1 MRILLV
7 DDHSLFVEGL
17 RNLLQA
23 GGHQVVGA
31 AREGQEAQEL
41 ARALRPDVILMDIR
55 MPRCD
60 GLCATRAIHAE
71 MPEIKIVILTTSA
84 EDADLFE
91 AIKNGASGYLLKNL
105 ESKELFDYLAGLERG
120 EAPLSREL
128 SAHLLVKFAHQAAA
142 LDERA
147 ATARANTAPSSAPRD
162 TPAGIELTHRQRE
175 ILEMVACGL
184 SYKEVGAKL
193 NLSENTIKYHMGEIL
208 QRLHLKNRE
217 QAVAFALRSGL
228 VRD

>member
-7 DDHSLFVEGL
+7 DDHSLFAEGL
-17 RNLLQA
+17 RNLLHA
-23 GGHQVVGA
+23 HGHQVVGA
-31 AREGQEAQEL
+31 GRDGQEAQEL
-41 ARALRPDVILMDIR
+41 ARALRPDLILMDIR

-105 ESKELFDYLAGLERG
+105 ESKQLFDYLAGLERG

-128 SAHLLVKFAHQAAA
+128 SAHLLDKFAHQAAA
-142 LDERA
+142 LDERVT
-147 ATARANTAPSSAPRD
+147 TARAGAPKD
-162 TPAGIELTHRQRE
+162 TPADLDLTHRQRE
-175 ILEMVACGL
+175 ILEVVASGL
-184 SYKEVGAKL
+184 SYREVGAKL
-193 NLSENTIKYHMGEIL
+193 NLSENTVKYHMSEIL

-217 QAVAFALRSGL
+217 QAVAYALRKGL
-228 VRD
+228 VRPG